1 MPMQQYLIEPLAHCL
16 HDKKHHI
23 DTEKAS
29 AHGTKLQLSSD
40 KIVEHCF
47 SDREWI
53 SIRETMIKG

>member
-1 MPMQQYLIEPLAHCL
+1 LAHCL

-23 DTEKAS
+23 DTERAS